1 MRFEPA
7 RPTEALSEF
16 KEIHGFHGRHDIPL
30 IGEQPEDLSNPFE
43 VVDDLRDMMFS
54 IDGECIR
61 SRTSVSSWIVSL
73 NQSSVTWWTMMKCSS
88 SPSME
93 SMRNPEASAN

>member
-1 MRFEPA
+1 MIDRMGPPRRSGVTPRRTRWNASGAIRTA

-43 VVDDLRDMMFS
+43 VVDDLRHD
-54 IDGECIR
+54 
-61 SRTSVSSWIVSL
+61 VP
-73 NQSSVTWWTMMKCSS
+73 QSMG
-88 SPSME
+88 
-93 SMRNPEASAN
+93 NASDLEPP